1 MSISSRRVLPRWF
14 LSIISAIMKCSN
26 YSYTS
31 ENVYKNKNK
40 NKIKRVLESQTVSLF
55 NYIVITYIIIIQYI
69 ILCIVKWQFVICRRK
84 WCWKGT
90 IDQSLLFGPI
100 AGADDATIVPGRDR
114 IYTCHTA
121 IIILLV
127 GILVSTS

>member
-1 MSISSRRVLPRWF
+1 MSISSRRVLPQWF

-55 NYIVITYIIIIQYI
+55 NYIVITYIIII
-69 ILCIVKWQFVICRRK
+69 CTVKWQFVICRRK
-84 WCWKGT
+84 CCWKGT

-100 AGADDATIVPGRDR
+100 AGADDTTIVPGRDR